1 MQHDYDAW
9 VKALGEAEE
18 AEFDE
23 NQCQDGTLEALI
35 SHLVQ
40 NNPGNRN
47 GYGPDEVEG
56 LFSAMYENGVHVFSE
71 EAVQRALASEIVTT
85 DEDFT
90 ELSHMYALNLGQNSL
105 DMMTSMAEQS
115 EWGDG
120 DYEAWYRANV
130 RKGYVCGA
138 DSLGK
143 LHWFP
148 ESVIKAH

>member
-1 MQHDYDAW
+1 MQHDYDTW
-9 VKALGEAEE
+9 VTALGEAEDVD
-18 AEFDE
+18 FDE

-90 ELSHMYALNLGQNSL
+90 ELSHMYALNLGQDSL
-105 DMMTSMAEQS
+105 DMMVSMADQM

-120 DYEAWYRANV
+120 DYESWYRAHC
-130 RKGYVCGA
+130 RKGEVSGE
-138 DSLGK
+138 DSSGK
-143 LHWFP
+143 LHWFQ
-148 ESVIKAH
+148 SNVIKAN